1 MVIVAQVEER
11 EFYNLKREGGGQRVE
26 NRQQ

>member
-11 EFYNLKREGGGQRVE
+11 EFYNLKRGGGTEGGE
-26 NRQQ
+26 